1 MSENKIKKLTG
12 EVQDILNKEIDK
24 YFESMFSQKDINLK
38 DSERNKEKIE
48 SIQTKLKSKYD
59 YDLSKD
65 KIQQMFN
72 SRMNKELKKLRGED
86 STAKEIQSKQP
97 VEKVS
102 LRNPNDKKFMGFTSY
117 KEEA

>member
-1 MSENKIKKLTG
+1 MSDKKVKKLTD
-12 EVQDILNKEIDK
+12 EVQGLLNKEIDK

-38 DSERNKEKIE
+38 DSKRNKEKIE
-48 SIQTKLKSKYD
+48 SIQTTLKDKYD

-72 SRMNKELKKLRGED
+72 SKMSQELKRLQGDD
-86 STAKEIQSKQP
+86 STAKETQRKQP
-97 VEKVS
+97 VEKTS